1 MSQAL
6 YRKYRPKT
14 FDEVYGQ
21 DGIVNILK
29 NQIKNNKVSH
39 AYLFAGT
46 RGTGKTSCAK
56 IFSRAVNCLNPKDGN
71 PCNEC
76 ENCKRALD
84 ESTMDIVEM
93 DAASNRRIDDI
104 RQLRDTVIYPPTD
117 LRYKVYI
124 IDEAHMITN
133 EGFNALLK
141 IMEEPPKHLIFI
153 LATTEVDKIPDT
165 ILSRTQRFEFKKI
178 DRTLIQERIGNI
190 LDRENINMD
199 PEAIDSISTIGKGSM
214 RDALSVLDQV
224 TSIGKASFSKED
236 IDDILGIVA
245 EETKISIVESALEA
259 DPKKLIE
266 TVDRELEKGKD
277 AYNLIKEM
285 ISFYE
290 GLMDKKIFGVKT
302 DDQKNLEEI
311 IERLR
316 LEEIVNIL
324 DILLEYEDRIKKS
337 DNRNILLKMAMVRM
351 VDRTPRDSLSAAVK
365 ALEERVSRIETN
377 GVYISE
383 ETKFSK
389 KQEARNPVSI
399 QNSNP
404 FEDLRVSQKDKNQ
417 DQGEKKA
424 SKIEKARDPSRDQ
437 INDERVKG
445 KKSAGDLTR
454 ADKGDKDHKAP
465 DFKVE
470 NFVRTYMV
478 ENFPT
483 SKKLFEE
490 VRTFELKKDQLIYY
504 VSSNGM
510 NYSNIMTPLVK
521 NAERAYQ
528 QEKSEEIH
536 IKFELMEKRKNLNT
550 DEQAKKEDSQLTRIK
565 EFFGN
570 DNVEII
576 N

>member
-6 YRKYRPKT
+6 YRKYRPRT

-76 ENCKRALD
+76 ENCKRSLD

-117 LRYKVYI
+117 LKYKVYI

-190 LDRENINMD
+190 LEREKIKMD
-199 PEAIDSISTIGKGSM
+199 PEAVDSIATIGKGSM

-224 TSIGKASFSKED
+224 TSIAKDSFSKED

-245 EETKISIVESALEA
+245 DEIKTSIVEAALDA

-266 TVDRELEKGKD
+266 IIDKELDKGKD

-285 ISFYE
+285 IAFSE
-290 GLMDKKIFGVKT
+290 SLMDKKIFGIST
-302 DDQKNLEEI
+302 DDKDNLENI
-311 IERLR
+311 LNRLT

-337 DNRNILLKMAMVRM
+337 DNRNILLKMSMVRL
-351 VDRTPRDSLSAAVK
+351 VDRTPRDSLSAVVK
-365 ALEERVSRIETN
+365 ALEERISRIETN

-383 ETKFSK
+383 ETKFPK
-389 KQEARNPVSI
+389 KQEARKPVSI

-404 FEDLRVSQKDKNQ
+404 FEDLRVSEKDKNQ
-417 DQGEKKA
+417 NQGEKKA
-424 SKIEKARDPSRDQ
+424 SKLEKGGGPSIGQAKDG
-437 INDERVKG
+437 RVKG
-445 KKSAGDLTR
+445 EKSVSNPTR
-454 ADKGDKDHKAP
+454 ADKGDEDSKDPALEV
-465 DFKVE
+465 D
-470 NFVRTYMV
+470 NYIRTYMV

-483 SKKLFEE
+483 SKKLFDE
-490 VRTFELKKDQLIYY
+490 VRSFDLKKDLLIYY

-510 NYSNIMTPLVK
+510 NYSSIMTPLVK
-521 NAERAYQ
+521 NAEKAYK

-536 IKFELMEKRKNLNT
+536 IKFELMEKIKDSYQVEPT
-550 DEQAKKEDSQLTRIK
+550 EGESSQLKRIK
-565 EFFGN
+565 EIFGD

>member
-224 TSIGKASFSKED
+224 TSIGKESFSKED

-245 EETKISIVESALEA
+245 EETKISIVESSLEA

-266 TVDRELEKGKD
+266 TVDRELDKGKD

-290 GLMDKKIFGVKT
+290 ELMDRKIFGVKT
-302 DDQKNLEEI
+302 DDQENLDGI
-311 IERLR
+311 IDRLK

-351 VDRTPRDSLSAAVK
+351 VDRTPRDSLSSAVK
-365 ALEERVSRIETN
+365 ALEERISRIETN
-377 GVYISE
+377 GVHISE
-383 ETKFSK
+383 ETKFQK

-404 FEDLRVSQKDKNQ
+404 FEDLRVSEKDKNQ

-424 SKIEKARDPSRDQ
+424 SKIEKGGAPSIDQ
-437 INDERVKG
+437 VNDERVKG
-445 KKSAGDLTR
+445 EKSAGDPTR
-454 ADKGDKDHKAP
+454 AYKRDEDSKDPAFEV
-465 DFKVE
+465 D
-470 NFVRTYMV
+470 NFIRTYMV

-510 NYSNIMTPLVK
+510 NYSNIMIPLVK

-550 DEQAKKEDSQLTRIK
+550 DEQTKKEDSQLTKIK

>member
-104 RQLRDTVIYPPTD
+104 RQLRETVIYPPTD
-117 LRYKVYI
+117 LNYKVYI
-124 IDEAHMITN
+124 IDEAHMMTN

-178 DRTLIQERIGNI
+178 DRALIQERIGNI
-190 LDRENINMD
+190 LDREDIEMD
-199 PEAIDSISTIGKGSM
+199 PEAVDSIATIGKGSM

-224 TSIGKASFSKED
+224 TSIGKESFSKED

-245 EETKISIVESALEA
+245 DEVKISIVEAALDS

-266 TVDRELEKGKD
+266 AIDQELEKGKD

-285 ISFYE
+285 IAFSE
-290 GLMDKKIFGVKT
+290 GLLDKKIFGVKSG
-302 DDQKNLEEI
+302 DQGNLESI
-311 IERLR
+311 LNRLS

-351 VDRTPRDSLSAAVK
+351 VDRTPRDSLSATVK
-365 ALEERVSRIETN
+365 ALEERISKIETN
-377 GVYISE
+377 GVYINE
-383 ETKFSK
+383 KSK
-389 KQEARNPVSI
+389 EKKINEPRKPVSI
-399 QNSNP
+399 KNSNP
-404 FEDLRVSQKDKNQ
+404 FEDLRGSEKDREKFNGKKKDPSLEKEGRLSMDRAKDEASEDKSLIVKNKGLDKIQ
-417 DQGEKKA
+417 ENPERPA
-424 SKIEKARDPSRDQ
+424 SKVDTYIR
-437 INDERVKG
+437 N
-445 KKSAGDLTR
+445 
-454 ADKGDKDHKAP
+454 
-465 DFKVE
+465 
-470 NFVRTYMV
+470 YMV
-478 ENFPT
+478 QNFPT
-483 SKKLFEE
+483 SKKLFDE
-490 VRTFELKKDQLIYY
+490 VRSFDLKKDLLIYY
-504 VSSNGM
+504 VSSNGI
-510 NYSNIMTPLVK
+510 NYSNIMTPLIK
-521 NAERAYQ
+521 NVEKAYK

-536 IKFELMEKRKNLNT
+536 IKFELMEKIKDSYQVEPT
-550 DEQAKKEDSQLTRIK
+550 EGESSQLTRIK
-565 EFFGN
+565 EFFGD